1 MPTTEEQHNGT
12 AQAGMPQ
19 NAVWS
24 SNGRSNVAFLKDC
37 FQQCEDVIFY
47 TFELQGGKKAT
58 LCYLDGLTDSAM
70 LDEHI
75 IEPLKQRYPD
85 KPDSA
90 NVLVEDILRTVTA
103 VKVTPTHSMEAAME
117 AILAGLTLLIPH
129 RSSAGF
135 TIDAIKFDKRGVS
148 EPSAESVVRGPR
160 DGFVETL
167 QTNAAL
173 LRRRVRTPRLKM
185 ESLKR
190 GELTLTEIRYAY
202 IEGIVAP
209 QLLAEVRKRLEGM
222 SLQSVLDSGYVEE
235 CLEDMPASPFPQL
248 LTTERPDVAASHLLE
263 GRIVILVDGSP
274 VALIAP
280 GLWAS
285 FLQSPED
292 YYERHHFGTIIRW
305 LRYICLVISLIGP
318 SLYVAIIT
326 YHQEMIPTALILT
339 MAKARSQVP
348 FPALVEALL
357 MEIMFEAL
365 REAGARLPQQ
375 VGSAISIV
383 GALVIGQAA
392 ITAGLVSAPMVMVV
406 AITGVSSFLVPHY
419 NLGIAVRLLRFPMM
433 ILSGMLGMLGLMMGI
448 ILLMTHL
455 FTLRSF
461 GIPYMSGIAPMRK
474 EELKDIFLRVPVWTE
489 DTQMERGVS
498 ARMEVGD
505 SRGRGGAST

>member
-1 MPTTEEQHNGT
+1 MPDIEKLNKEVSH
-12 AQAGMPQ
+12 AGIREYKE
-19 NAVWS
+19 WS
-24 SNGRSNVAFLKDC
+24 SSGESNIAYLKER
-37 FQQCEDVIFY
+37 FRLCEDMVFY
-47 TFELQGGKKAT
+47 TFEMQGGKKST
-58 LCYLDGLTDSAM
+58 LCYLDGLTDTAM

-85 KPDSA
+85 KPEA
-90 NVLVEDILRTVTA
+90 GNVTTEDVLRTVTA
-103 VKVTPTHSMEAAME
+103 VKVTPVYSMNTVME
-117 AILAGLTLLIPH
+117 AILSGLSVLIPH

-135 TIDAIKFDKRGVS
+135 TIDAIKFDKRSVS

-173 LRRRVRTPRLKM
+173 LRRRIRSPRLKM

-190 GELTLTEIRYAY
+190 GELTLTEIRFAY
-202 IEGIVAP
+202 IEGIVDP
-209 QLLAEVRKRLEGM
+209 QLVDEVRRRLQQIT
-222 SLQSVLDSGYVEE
+222 LQSVLDSGYVEE
-235 CLEDMPASPFPQL
+235 CLEDNSASPFPQL

-263 GRIVILVDGSP
+263 GRIVIIVDGSP
-274 VALIAP
+274 VILIAP

-285 FLQSPED
+285 FMQSPED
-292 YYERHHFGTIIRW
+292 YYERHYFGTIIRW
-305 LRYICLVISLIGP
+305 LRYICLIISLLGP

-326 YHQEMIPTALILT
+326 YHQEMIPTSLILT

-357 MEIMFEAL
+357 MEVMFEAL

-419 NLGIAVRLLRFPMM
+419 NMGIAIRLLRFPIML
-433 ILSGMLGMLGLMMGI
+433 LSGILGMLGLMLGV
-448 ILLMTHL
+448 ILLVTHL
-455 FTLRSF
+455 LTLRSF
-461 GIPYMSGIAPMRK
+461 GVPYLSGIAPMRK
-474 EELKDIFLRVPVWTE
+474 GELKDIFLRVPIGTE
-489 DTQMERGVS
+489 DPQIERIVA
-498 ARMEVGD
+498 ARMTGD
-505 SRGRGGAST
+505 DGRQSS